1 MATGASMNQ
10 QQTPPGKPAHKPP
23 FTKKDPKKAKEYA
36 PMTIDLGAPLLKP
49 LLPELPKLAPFP
61 EPRHR
66 QFSND
71 VFFRDSEDLPPVPVI
86 PPVPRPGPQR
96 GDLDRYEAPPPVRH
110 VYRQPSVQSNVRP
123 VFKYTPGPVRTDI
136 TQAVLGLDQEADS
149 RGSGGTTIQLLAV
162 GPQNYALDINPQ
174 MSFFRAVFRRH
185 TPVAI
190 ECFDTDVDLRFGAA
204 TTVTIPRRG
213 DMLGDVLLEV
223 RLPSLGIA
231 GGTWADAIGYVL
243 MARARLILDDVVIHD
258 HERLWYDMVDRLYMP
273 HGRKAGIDAMIGR
286 GAGLATDREHVVYL
300 PLKFFCCKAHHASQQ
315 FLPLVSLD
323 SRRVLTLEFT
333 AESLAACVSL
343 PSGASLPPVAPLLRA
358 KVLTEQMFMD
368 TDERRSL
375 MRQPSLLA
383 VESFQDVDAVS
394 YLFDDSSQVGVTTV
408 RLDLREV
415 NLPVKALLFVA
426 YDENAL
432 ETRRYFE
439 YLNCVSSAVLLLGSS
454 QRFSERPGDYFS
466 LVQTYQH
473 AARCSDD
480 LVHLYSF
487 AMDASARQPSG
498 ALNFA
503 AVDAPVLKVGLKNT
517 SDRSVKVKAFAHC
530 TNWLTVE
537 NGSMA
542 FVFAV

>member
-1 MATGASMNQ
+1 MNQ

-23 FTKKDPKKAKEYA
+23 YTKPEPKAKSKAKAYA
-36 PMTIDLGAPLLKP
+36 PMTIDLGRPLLKT

-71 VFFRDSEDLPPVPVI
+71 IYFRDAEELPPVPVI
-86 PPVPRPGPQR
+86 PPVPRPGPTR
-96 GDLDRYEAPPPVRH
+96 SELDRFAEPPLPARH
-110 VYRQPSVQSNVRP
+110 VFRQPSVQANVRP
-123 VFKYTPGPVRTDI
+123 VFKYIPGPERTDI
-136 TQAVLGLDQEADS
+136 TQAVLGLDQDDDA
-149 RGSGGTTIQLLAV
+149 RGSGGNTIQLLAV

-185 TPVAI
+185 TPIAI
-190 ECFDTDVDLRFGAA
+190 ECFDQAADLRFGAT

-213 DMLGDVLLEV
+213 DMLGDVVLEV
-223 RLPSLGIA
+223 RLPNLGIA

-243 MARARLILDDVVIHD
+243 MARARLILDEVVIHD

-273 HGRKAGIDAMIGR
+273 HGRKTGIDAMIGR
-286 GAGLATDREHVVYL
+286 GAVLATDRAHVVYL
-300 PLKFFCCKAHHASQQ
+300 PFKFFCCKAHHASQQ

-343 PSGASLPPVAPLLRA
+343 PAGASLPPVAPLLRA
-358 KVLTEQMFMD
+358 QVLSEQMFMD

-375 MRQPSLLA
+375 MRRGSVLA
-383 VESFQDVDAVS
+383 VDSFQDVDAIS
-394 YLFDDSSQVGVTTV
+394 YLFDDSSQVGVGRV

-432 ETRRYFE
+432 DTRRYFD
-439 YLNCVSSAVLLLGSS
+439 YLNCVASATLLLGSA
-454 QRFSERPGDYFS
+454 QRFAERSGDYFS

-473 AARCSDD
+473 AARCSND
-480 LVHLYSF
+480 LVHMYSF
-487 AMDASARQPSG
+487 ALDASARQPSG

-503 AVDAPVLKVGLKNT
+503 AVDAPVLQVGLKNT
-517 SDRSVKVKAFAHC
+517 SGRSVKVKAFAHC

-542 FVFAV
+542 FVFSV

>member
-1 MATGASMNQ
+1 MNQ

-23 FTKKDPKKAKEYA
+23 YTKRDPKAAKVYA
-36 PMTIDLGAPLLKP
+36 PLTIDLGQPLVKP
-49 LLPELPKLAPFP
+49 LMPGLPKVAPFP
-61 EPRHR
+61 EPRMR

-71 VFFRDSEDLPPVPVI
+71 VFFRDAEELPPVPVI
-86 PPVPRPGPQR
+86 PPVPRPGPR
-96 GDLDRYEAPPPVRH
+96 RSELTDRFEAPLPVRH
-110 VYRQPSVQSNVRP
+110 VYRQPSVQANVRP

-136 TQAVLGLDQEADS
+136 TQAMLGLDQDDDA
-149 RGSGGTTIQLLAV
+149 RGSGGTTIQMLAV

-185 TPVAI
+185 TPVSI
-190 ECFDTDVDLRFGAA
+190 ECFDQDVDLRFGAA

-213 DMLGDVLLEV
+213 DMLGDVVLEV
-223 RLPSLGIA
+223 RLPNLGIA

-243 MARARLILDDVVIHD
+243 MTRARLVLDDVVIHD

-286 GAGLATDREHVVYL
+286 GKTLATDREHTVFL
-300 PLKFFCCKAHHASQQ
+300 PFKFFCCKAHHASQQ
-315 FLPLVSLD
+315 FLPLVSLA

-333 AESLAACVSL
+333 TEGLAACVSL
-343 PSGASLPPVAPLLRA
+343 PAGASLPPVPPPVRA
-358 KVLTEQMFMD
+358 KLLTEQMFVD
-368 TDERRSL
+368 TDERL
-375 MRQPSLLA
+375 GLVRQRALLA

-394 YLFDDSSQVGVTTV
+394 YLFDDSGQVGVTTV

-415 NLPVKALLFVA
+415 NLPVRALLFVA
-426 YDENAL
+426 YDENAVDKK
-432 ETRRYFE
+432 RYFD
-439 YLNCVSSAVLLLGSS
+439 YLDCVSSATLMLGSS
-454 QRFSERPGDYFS
+454 QRFSERSGDYFS

-480 LVHLYSF
+480 RVNIYSF
-487 AMDASARQPSG
+487 AMDASARQPCG

-517 SDRSVKVKAFAHC
+517 SGRSVKVKAFAHC
-530 TNWLTVE
+530 INWLSIE
-537 NGSMA
+537 DGSMT
-542 FVFAV
+542 FVFSV